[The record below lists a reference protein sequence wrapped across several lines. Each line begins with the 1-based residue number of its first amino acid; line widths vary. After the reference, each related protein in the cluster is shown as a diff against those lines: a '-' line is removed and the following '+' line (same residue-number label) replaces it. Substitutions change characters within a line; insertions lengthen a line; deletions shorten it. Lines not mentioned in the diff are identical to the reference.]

1 MSWYVPFNQL
11 SIKQRSVLDGISN
24 QLSKPHWIQGFAG
37 TGKTV
42 VISHLIERVAADHPR
57 ASLCFITFTHALKD
71 LVSTGFHGPV
81 AKRIDIKTHTQF
93 LTDRE
98 TYDYVF
104 LDEVQDI
111 KPSELT
117 RIKALAEHL
126 YVAGDSDQRIYEE
139 GSKEEDILR
148 TVQPVAWKLLEIFR
162 LTKLLRDVAISIL
175 PKARIVEGSDA
186 VKTANVS
193 IRLIPFQN
201 EKTEV
206 EWIWDEAIRRSRP
219 GDPSV
224 ILFPTHDS
232 IAEFSRNLSSRLD
245 IDPPPKPK
253 YVRGRRDYT
262 DFNEH
267 WADNDTPLVYLGNS
281 FGSFNESET
290 KPLVYFMTFHS
301 SKGLD
306 FKNVFIP
313 NLNSD
318 TTLIARQA
326 LEKDPDIDRRLLFVA
341 VTRSRENLFL
351 SFNSKKPHPYVAN
364 LPKAVITEV
373 DARKKSNSSKE
384 DFF

>member
-11 SIKQRSVLDGISN
+11 SIKQRSVLDGISR
-24 QLSKPHWIQGFAG
+24 QLTSSHWIQGFAG

-42 VISHLIERVAADHPR
+42 VISHLIERVAADNPR

-111 KPSELT
+111 KPNELT
-117 RIKALAEHL
+117 RIKALSGHL
-126 YVAGDSDQRIYEE
+126 YVAGDSDQRIYDE
-139 GSKEEDILR
+139 GSKEEDIIR
-148 TVQPVAWKLLEIFR
+148 TVQPIAWKLLEIFR

-175 PKARIVEGSDA
+175 PRARIVEGSDA

-193 IRLIPFQN
+193 IRLMPFQN
-201 EKTEV
+201 EENEV
-206 EWIWDEAIRRSRP
+206 EWIWDEALRRSRP

-224 ILFPTHDS
+224 ILFPTHDA
-232 IAEFSRNLSSRLD
+232 IFEFARNLASYLD
-245 IDPPPKPK
+245 LDTPNKVRYI
-253 YVRGRRDYT
+253 RGRRDYT
-262 DFNEH
+262 EFNEH
-267 WADNDTPLVYLGNS
+267 WSENDTPLIYLGNS
-281 FGSFNESET
+281 FGSLNESET
-290 KPLVYFMTFHS
+290 RPLVYLMTFHS

-306 FKNVFIP
+306 FRNVFIP

-318 TTLIARQA
+318 TTIVARQA
-326 LEKDPDIDRRLLFVA
+326 LEKDAEIDRRLLFVA

-351 SFNSKKPHPYVAN
+351 SYNSKKPHPYVAN
-364 LPKAVITEV
+364 LPKAVITQV
-373 DARKKSNSSKE
+373 DTSKKSTSNDE

>member
-11 SIKQRSVLDGISN
+11 SIKQRSVLDGISR
-24 QLSKPHWIQGFAG
+24 QLTSSHWIQGFAG

-42 VISHLIERVAADHPR
+42 VISHLIERVAADNPR

-111 KPSELT
+111 KPNELT
-117 RIKALAEHL
+117 RIKALSGHL
-126 YVAGDSDQRIYEE
+126 YVAGDSDQRIYDE
-139 GSKEEDILR
+139 GSKEEDIIR
-148 TVQPVAWKLLEIFR
+148 TVQPIAWKLLEIFR

-175 PKARIVEGSDA
+175 PRARIVEGSDA
-186 VKTANVS
+186 VKNANVS
-193 IRLIPFQN
+193 IRLMPFQN
-201 EKTEV
+201 EENEV
-206 EWIWDEAIRRSRP
+206 EWIWDEALRRSRP

-224 ILFPTHDS
+224 ILFPTHDA
-232 IAEFSRNLSSRLD
+232 IFEFSRNLASYLD
-245 IDPPPKPK
+245 LDPPNKVR
-253 YVRGRRDYT
+253 YIRGRRDYT
-262 DFNEH
+262 EFNEH
-267 WADNDTPLVYLGNS
+267 WSENDTPLIYLGNS
-281 FGSFNESET
+281 FGSLNESET
-290 KPLVYFMTFHS
+290 RPLVYLMTFHS

-306 FKNVFIP
+306 FRNVFIP

-318 TTLIARQA
+318 TTIVARQA
-326 LEKDPDIDRRLLFVA
+326 LEKDAEIDRRLLFVA

-351 SFNSKKPHPYVAN
+351 SYNSKKPHPYVAN
-364 LPKAVITEV
+364 LPKAVITQV
-373 DARKKSNSSKE
+373 DTSKKSTSNDE

>member
-11 SIKQRSVLDGISN
+11 SIKQRSVLDGISR
-24 QLSKPHWIQGFAG
+24 QLTSSHWIQGFAG

-42 VISHLIERVAADHPR
+42 VISHLIERVAADNPR

-111 KPSELT
+111 KPNELT
-117 RIKALAEHL
+117 RIKALSGHL
-126 YVAGDSDQRIYEE
+126 YVAGDSDQRIYDE
-139 GSKEEDILR
+139 GSKEEDIIR
-148 TVQPVAWKLLEIFR
+148 TVQPIAWKLLEIFR

-175 PKARIVEGSDA
+175 PRARIVEGSDA

-193 IRLIPFQN
+193 IRLMPFQN
-201 EKTEV
+201 EENEV
-206 EWIWDEAIRRSRP
+206 EWIWDEALRRSRP

-224 ILFPTHDS
+224 ILFPTHDA
-232 IAEFSRNLSSRLD
+232 IFEFARNLASYLD
-245 IDPPPKPK
+245 LDPPNKVR
-253 YVRGRRDYT
+253 YIRGRRDYT
-262 DFNEH
+262 EFNEH
-267 WADNDTPLVYLGNS
+267 WSENDTPLIYLGNS
-281 FGSFNESET
+281 FGSLNESET
-290 KPLVYFMTFHS
+290 RPLVYLMTFHS

-306 FKNVFIP
+306 FRNVFIP

-318 TTLIARQA
+318 TTIVARQA
-326 LEKDPDIDRRLLFVA
+326 LEKDAEIDRRLLFVA

-351 SFNSKKPHPYVAN
+351 SYNSKKPHPYVAN
-364 LPKAVITEV
+364 LPKAVITQV
-373 DARKKSNSSKE
+373 DTSKKSTSNDE